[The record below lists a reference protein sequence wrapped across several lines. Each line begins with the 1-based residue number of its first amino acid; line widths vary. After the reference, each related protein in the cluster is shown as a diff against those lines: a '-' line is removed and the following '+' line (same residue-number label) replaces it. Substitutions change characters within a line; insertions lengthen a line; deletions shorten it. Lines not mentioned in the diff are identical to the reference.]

1 MAGLNDSDI
10 LDLVVTTERKIPRNS
25 IEFQAQSL
33 QDYVVMGRL
42 IDKKVEVKGSMGVEE
57 TLMLKSMN
65 QAQFRGLY
73 DEDKLEVGNLL
84 TKMFVPWKNISN
96 GWVWDRM
103 EVDRNTGEWLVN
115 NMIKPRRTECE
126 MGIWDKIEEDFFT
139 DAPLLTDK
147 LRPYNLKYYVVKDT
161 SNTGFYGGAP
171 SGHTEVAGINPTT
184 YDKFKNYTGH
194 YTNITPDDLLEA
206 MRLAAYKTN
215 FKSPKFLD
223 STMKSPGEKNK
234 LIMTTYTVASGL
246 KKLIREQ
253 NDNLGSDLDAYNGA
267 SYFNKIEILPVPQL
281 DVLNV
286 DDVYMINFDTFYPI
300 VLKDNYM
307 RESDPIQV
315 AGKHTVYTQF
325 IDMTYNL
332 LCKNRRAN
340 AVIAKA

>member
-1 MAGLNDSDI
+1 MAGLNDAEI

-25 IEFQAQSL
+25 IEFQAQAL

-42 IDKKVEVKGSMGVEE
+42 IDKKIEVKGSMGVEE

-96 GWVWDRM
+96 GWVWDSM
-103 EVDRNTGEWLVN
+103 EVDRNSGEWLVN

-126 MGIWDKIEEDFFT
+126 LGVWDTIENDFFA

-161 SNTGFYGGAP
+161 VNTGFYGGAP

-194 YTNITPDDLLEA
+194 YTNITPEDLVES

-223 STMKSPGEKNK
+223 SSMKTPGQSNK

-253 NDNLGSDLDAYNGA
+253 NDNLGSDLDSYNGA
-267 SYFNKIEILPVPQL
+267 NYFNKIEILPVPAL
-281 DVLNV
+281 DTLGV

-300 VLKDNYM
+300 VLKDTFM
-307 RESDPIQV
+307 RETDPIRV

-325 IDMTYNL
+325 IDMTYNM